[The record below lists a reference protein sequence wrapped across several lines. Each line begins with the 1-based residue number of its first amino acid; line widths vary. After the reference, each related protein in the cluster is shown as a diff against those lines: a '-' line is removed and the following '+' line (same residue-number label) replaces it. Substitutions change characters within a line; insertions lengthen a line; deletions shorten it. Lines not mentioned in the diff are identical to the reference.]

1 LIVSNPP
8 YIRDAE
14 IELLQ
19 PEISRHEPRI
29 ALAGGSDGM
38 DFYRR
43 IVRGLHDHLAPKGAV
58 IVEVGDRQ
66 AEAVAEVF
74 RKAGFDRVA
83 VLHDLSGAR
92 RVVRAI
98 ERDLVDSV

>member
-1 LIVSNPP
+1 
-8 YIRDAE
+8 
-14 IELLQ
+14 
-19 PEISRHEPRI
+19 
-29 ALAGGSDGM
+29 
-38 DFYRR
+38 
-43 IVRGLHDHLAPKGAV
+43 VRGLHDHLAPKGAV

-98 ERDLVDSV
+98 ERDLVDTV